1 MPIFL
6 LLLHFFFYQ
15 YHIFLFQNNK
25 LLITQNKSKRRT
37 IKFLLFSQNLLR
49 ITVHQIDRAAFHQVI
64 KNLAPFLP
72 SLLDDASRVSQQS
85 VSPQFCNSVLSLHR
99 PFQDATSEAVFLLPF
114 FFFLSSAKQFQQGLC
129 ADLRGFK
136 YRSLSR
142 SAISQRSPILRGFP
156 ELYEEGGTIY
166 QPRIPGTDVLSPNP
180 AVSGVEG
187 EADKLPLFQQL
198 ETPRTRAD
206 PRGCIQPSSFRLFS
220 SALPSPLCPR
230 SSSGGT
236 NRLRYRPA

>member
-99 PFQDATSEAVFLLPF
+99 PLQDATSEAVFLLPF
-114 FFFLSSAKQFQQGLC
+114 FFFYPRRNNFNK
-129 ADLRGFK
+129 GF
-136 YRSLSR
+136 
-142 SAISQRSPILRGFP
+142 API
-156 ELYEEGGTIY
+156 Y
-166 QPRIPGTDVLSPNP
+166 
-180 AVSGVEG
+180 AVSSTAASLARPFRNAAQYYVDSRNYTKKE
-187 EADKLPLFQQL
+187 ELFISHVYRGQTFSRLIQQ
-198 ETPRTRAD
+198 
-206 PRGCIQPSSFRLFS
+206 
-220 SALPSPLCPR
+220 
-230 SSSGGT
+230 
-236 NRLRYRPA
+236 